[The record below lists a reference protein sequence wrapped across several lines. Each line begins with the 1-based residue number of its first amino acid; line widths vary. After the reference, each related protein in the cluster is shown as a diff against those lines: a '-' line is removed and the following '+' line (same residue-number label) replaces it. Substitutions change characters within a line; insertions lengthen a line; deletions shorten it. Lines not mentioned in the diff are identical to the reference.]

1 MNMIARSPSQNLN
14 DFIVEDIREKVL
26 SGKYTPGMKLPNEFE
41 LAESYGVC
49 VIRYVKQ

>member
-41 LAESYGVC
+41 LADHMASA